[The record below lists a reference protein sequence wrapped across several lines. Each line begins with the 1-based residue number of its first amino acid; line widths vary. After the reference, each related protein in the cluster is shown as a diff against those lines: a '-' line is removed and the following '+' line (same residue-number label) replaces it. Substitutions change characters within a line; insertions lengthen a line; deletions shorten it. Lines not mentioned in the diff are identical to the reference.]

1 MRIIQQSVLQA
12 QNEFGGVRSSGTR
25 AGANTECIAFE
36 AMTRGGCA
44 Q

>member
-1 MRIIQQSVLQA
+1 MRIIQQRVLQA
-12 QNEFGGVRSSGTR
+12 QNELSGILSGTL

-36 AMTRGGCA
+36 AITRGDRP